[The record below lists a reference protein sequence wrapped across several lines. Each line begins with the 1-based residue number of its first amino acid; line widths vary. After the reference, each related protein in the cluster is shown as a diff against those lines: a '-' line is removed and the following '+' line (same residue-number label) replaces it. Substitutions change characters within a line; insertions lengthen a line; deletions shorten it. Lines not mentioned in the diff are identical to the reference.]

1 MSRIAYVLPLASLVT
16 AGLFSGC
23 GSVNTGPDASTTD
36 ADISGAATVET
47 EAALFGG
54 SIGTNVGNI
63 DIISMLPNN
72 TVLETV
78 KTDAAGNASIKVYP
92 GGSVTAVYK
101 HTVDMGADLITYVGV
116 KPGDT
121 LVFGSRNFSLTGQTG
136 TNLGSQTYSWPVQ
149 TGVANHCIFTSCG
162 GSCNGVNAS
171 TTLAESSTCHREP
184 MDILY
189 VGLNASGL
197 ISHYNLRSN
206 VAFTNGQN
214 VAIGGWAVAPNA
226 TLTVSGVPPEVSTV
240 SGNWASVVDAATEY
254 AFAQSYNGAPTG
266 GAFSST
272 FAFHATGDRTLG
284 RVAFSRQ
291 NFQAIQIVDQ
301 FNANTLTQTVAAPA
315 LTPWLQGAVAV
326 SAALRT
332 ASWFLIS
339 DANSVADG
347 LVLRLTWNHVVS
359 AMNNSHQWHIIMP
372 PGQTSIALPKLPA
385 AFNDNLPASQDFING
400 QVRVFD
406 ISTVNGY
413 DAVRTT
419 VPSRNIM
426 CVDCALRA
434 GDFQRVVSSGTVQ

>member
-1 MSRIAYVLPLASLVT
+1 MRIGLPV
-16 AGLFSGC
+16 AGTS
-23 GSVNTGPDASTTD
+23 
-36 ADISGAATVET
+36 
-47 EAALFGG
+47 
-54 SIGTNVGNI
+54 
-63 DIISMLPNN
+63 
-72 TVLETV
+72 
-78 KTDAAGNASIKVYP
+78 
-92 GGSVTAVYK
+92 
-101 HTVDMGADLITYVGV
+101 
-116 KPGDT
+116 
-121 LVFGSRNFSLTGQTG
+121 

-189 VGLNASGL
+189 VGLNANNL
-197 ISHYNLRSN
+197 VSHYNLRSN

-240 SGNWASVVDAATEY
+240 SGYWTSVVDAAVDNSIFTL
-254 AFAQSYNGAPTG
+254 FAQSYNGAPTG

-272 FAFHATGDRTLG
+272 FAFHSTGDRTMG
-284 RVAFSRQ
+284 RVFLTRP

-339 DANSVADG
+339 DANSVSDG
-347 LVLRLTWNHVVS
+347 LVLRLAWNHVVS
-359 AMNNSHQWHIIMP
+359 AMNNQHQWHIIMP

-426 CVDCALRA
+426 CVDCALRG
-434 GDFQRVVSSGTVQ
+434 GDFQRVVSSGAVQ